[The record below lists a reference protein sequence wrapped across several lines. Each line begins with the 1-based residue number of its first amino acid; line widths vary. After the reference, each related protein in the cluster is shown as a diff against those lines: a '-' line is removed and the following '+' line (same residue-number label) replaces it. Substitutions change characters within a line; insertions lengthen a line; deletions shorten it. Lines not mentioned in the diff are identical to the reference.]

1 MNRKEF
7 IEIRFE
13 QIKNI
18 IINEINLMIN
28 DEFPQHMMDAVIRN
42 IIKASTKLYKFDKNQ
57 VNELKKLANL
67 S

>member
-1 MNRKEF
+1 MTT
-7 IEIRFE
+7 RFE

-28 DEFPQHMMDAVIRN
+28 DEFPQHMMDAVIRD

>member
-1 MNRKEF
+1 MN
-7 IEIRFE
+7 EIE

-28 DEFPQHMMDAVIRN
+28 DEFPQHMMDAVIRD
-42 IIKASTKLYKFDKNQ
+42 IIKTSTKLYKFDKNQ

>member
-1 MNRKEF
+1 MN
-7 IEIRFE
+7 EIE

-28 DEFPQHMMDAVIRN
+28 DEFPQHMMDSIIRD
-42 IIKASTKLYKFDKNQ
+42 IIKTSTKLYKFDKNQ

>member
-1 MNRKEF
+1 MN
-7 IEIRFE
+7 EIE

-18 IINEINLMIN
+18 IVKQTKLMID
-28 DEFPQHMMDAVIRN
+28 DEFPQHMIDEINSETIESA
-42 IIKASTKLYKFDKNQ
+42 TKLYQFDKNQ

>member
-1 MNRKEF
+1 MTT
-7 IEIRFE
+7 RFE

-28 DEFPQHMMDAVIRN
+28 DEFPQHMIDEINSGTIEA
-42 IIKASTKLYKFDKNQ
+42 ATKLYQFDKNQ
-57 VNELKKLANL
+57 INELKKLANL